1 MILDMEKFGLK
12 AWPSHLPMSAPD
24 ASPWFERAKREGA
37 MGLQLHEGVYRCDSP
52 VDEFNFHIYGEA
64 GCGIIRNFP
73 ADFDTQAMFTL
84 RNLYSGQF
92 KNVGFASSVNCQ
104 RNGVGTG
111 CLIACIP
118 RAGEQV
124 TSSKW
129 ESVNFTSAAA
139 AGPWPHQAY
148 HKHNFYCDGTV
159 GGTAYSTH
167 IRTMDIHDCTFFGTE
182 HEDNGGSSLFLKGV
196 SSVRLTGGGITWSGG
211 RAAVTRIDGGPQ
223 IRPDGT
229 PGYAQTGNCFLNP
242 NGMMKLILQNCNK
255 IQIMCPTIEGDVV
268 RGPNANGIWGVGR
281 LDNNGKL
288 VGDWNNFTPAHPL
301 GTGAVWQNY

>member
-1 MILDMEKFGLK
+1 MILDMAAFGLK

-73 ADFDTQAMFTL
+73 ADSDTQAMFTL

-111 CLIACIP
+111 ALIALIP
-118 RAGEQV
+118 RSKAVTGGEYNEQV

-139 AGPWPHQAY
+139 ALPWPHPAY
-148 HKHNFYCDGTV
+148 HKHNFYCDGTL
-159 GGTAYSTH
+159 GGTGHTTH
-167 IRTMDIHDCTFFGTE
+167 IRTMTVHDCTFFGTE
-182 HEDNGGSSLFLKGV
+182 HESNGGSSLLLKGV
-196 SSVRLTGGGITWSGG
+196 SSCRLTGGGITWSGG
-211 RAAVTRIDGGPQ
+211 RAAITRIDGGP
-223 IRPDGT
+223 G
-229 PGYAQTGNCFLNP
+229 ALATGNCFLNP

-255 IQIMCPTIEGDVV
+255 IQIMAPTVEGDVV
-268 RGPNANGIWGVGR
+268 RGPNANGIWGVGH

-288 VGDWNNFTPAHPL
+288 VGSWNN
-301 GTGAVWQNY
+301 GTGAVWQDY